1 MKIFHSL
8 LQKSIFNF
16 CSFLP
21 IFSLKSLF
29 FILLYQNRSKSL
41 SSWSC
46 SSEISKI
53 SFSDKNLTFSLK
65 IWHFHLDFRFK
76 NFLAASQFGAR
87 VQWRSI
93 RNWRTASWWVCP
105 QRSPPTPFTISSG
118 TFKNVKK
125 IYDHYHAEDFHK
137 IILLVKIYWRRK

>member
-21 IFSLKSLF
+21 IFSLKSFFFYFALSESFKISIFMKLF
-29 FILLYQNRSKSL
+29 KRDIGNTI
-41 SSWSC
+41 SWS
-46 SSEISKI
+46 KI
-53 SFSDKNLTFSLK
+53 PFFLK
-65 IWHFHLDFRFK
+65 FDIFHPDFKLK
-76 NFLAASQFGAR
+76 NFLAASYFGAR

-105 QRSPPTPFTISSG
+105 QRSPPTPFTIWSG